1 MINTKNCLF
10 FDKTKSVNCLK
21 YHWIFPQVFAL
32 MGGITVTLTPNI
44 TQAQISADE
53 TLGNGSSFVT
63 PNVKIK
69 TGVTSDRID
78 GGVIKGSNLFHSFRE
93 FNVKNGQQVYFANPS
108 GINNILG
115 RVTGNN
121 PSQILG
127 TLGVNGNANLFFINP
142 NGIIFGQNAR
152 LDVGGS
158 FIASTASSL
167 KFADGSNFSA
177 TVPEK
182 APLLTVSVPIG
193 LQFAGNPGNI
203 LVQGNGRGLR
213 RSEAPIIDTK
223 DALRVQPNRTLALVG
238 GSVALEGGT
247 LKTAE
252 GRIELG
258 SVAGTGLVSL
268 TPNEK
273 GFSLG
278 YDGVSNFGDISF
290 SKATAVDASGI
301 GGGDIQIRGRRVTLK
316 DGSQIESTSIEAGRG
331 GKIIVTASELVELSG
346 TTADNPQDNRR
357 FPSSFSTDNRENG
370 KIPGELTINTQ
381 KLILRNGG
389 RISASNTTDG
399 VGGGITINAS
409 DSVELIGTF
418 TSSGGLRSS
427 GISVQ
432 TRGSGNAGKLTI
444 NTKNLQIRD
453 GAELSA
459 STFSSGNGGDIEL
472 NVVDGVELIGTSAN
486 GQLRSKVVAEVGN
499 LSDVERGRNSSSTPA
514 TGKGGDI
521 TVNTRNLTVRNGAE
535 ITVSA
540 TKGKGTAG
548 NLTVNASTIRLNQG
562 KLTAETNAGEG
573 ANITVGN
580 LKLLRL
586 ENQSLISAQ
595 AFNQAKG
602 GNITIDAPNGFIVA
616 FPNQNNDIIA
626 NAFKGQ
632 GGKINITALDIFNLT
647 ERKSVPINTSNDIDT
662 SSEFGLAG
670 EVILNTPDIDPNN
683 GLIELPEGLVDASQ
697 QIASSCK
704 PGGTARRSS
713 FTVTGR
719 GGIAPSPVEALQGE
733 VETGRWVT
741 INSPITSSQSYTS
754 PISHIQTPIIEAQG
768 WIRDNKGDVILIAQS
783 SNITPHQALNSNIAC
798 SGNP

>member
-1 MINTKNCLF
+1 MKNHRL
-10 FDKTKSVNCLK
+10 FDKKKSVTCFK
-21 YHWIFPQVFAL
+21 YPWIFSHIFVF
-32 MGGITVTLTPNI
+32 MGGITVTLAPNI

-63 PNVKIK
+63 SNVKIK

-78 GGVIKGSNLFHSFRE
+78 GGVIKGNNLFHSFRE

-177 TVPEK
+177 TAPEK
-182 APLLTVSVPIG
+182 TPLLTVSVPIG

-213 RSEAPIIDTK
+213 RSETPILDTK

-238 GSVALEGGT
+238 GHVALEGGT

-278 YDGVSNFGDISF
+278 YEGISNFGDISF

-301 GGGDIQIRGRRVTLK
+301 GGGDIQIQARKVTLK
-316 DGSQIESTSIEAGRG
+316 EGSQIESTSIEGGRG
-331 GKIIVTASELVELSG
+331 GKLIVTASELVELSG

-389 RISASNTTDG
+389 RISASNSTDG

-418 TSSGGLRSS
+418 TASGGLRSS

-444 NTKNLQIRD
+444 NTQKLQIRD

-472 NVVDGVELIGTSAN
+472 NVLDAVELIGTSPN
-486 GQLRSKVVAEVGN
+486 GQLRSKLVAEVGN
-499 LSDVERGRNSSSTPA
+499 LSDVDRGRNSPSIPA

-521 TVNTRNLTVRNGAE
+521 RVNTRNLTVRNGAE

-548 NLTVNASTIRLNQG
+548 NLAVNASTIRLNQG

-573 ANITVGN
+573 ANITLEN

-586 ENQSLISAQ
+586 ENQSLVSAQ
-595 AFNQAKG
+595 AFNEAKG
-602 GNITIDAPNGFIVA
+602 GNITINAPNGFIVA

-632 GGKINITALDIFNLT
+632 GGKINITALSIFNLA
-647 ERKSVPINTSNDIDT
+647 ERKSFPVNISNDIDA

-670 EVILNTPDIDPNN
+670 EVILNTPDIDANR
-683 GLIELPEGLVDASQ
+683 GLLELPTGLTDASQ

-704 PGGTARRSS
+704 PGDRARSNS

-719 GGIAPSPVEALQGE
+719 GGIAASPVEPLQGE
-733 VETGRWVT
+733 VQTGRWVT
-741 INSPITSSQSYTS
+741 LNSASISSSSHTYTR
-754 PISHIQTPIIEAQG
+754 SHSPIIEAQG
-768 WIRDNKGDVILIAQS
+768 WVRDKNGDVILIAQS
-783 SNITPHQALNSNIAC
+783 SDILPYSALNSKIAC
-798 SGNP
+798 SENS

>member
-1 MINTKNCLF
+1 MRHTINSRLLDTEKSANYLKNPW
-10 FDKTKSVNCLK
+10 T
-21 YHWIFPQVFAL
+21 FPQVFAF
-32 MGGITVTLTPNI
+32 MGGMMITLAPKIVL
-44 TQAQISADE
+44 AQISADE
-53 TLGNGSSFVT
+53 TLGAVGSFVT
-63 PNVKIK
+63 PNVEIK
-69 TGVTSDRID
+69 TGVTGDRID
-78 GGVIKGSNLFHSFRE
+78 GGVIKESNLFHSFRE

-108 GINNILG
+108 EINNILG
-115 RVTGNN
+115 RVTGKN
-121 PSQILG
+121 PSNILG

-152 LDVGGS
+152 LDIGGS

-167 KFADGSNFSA
+167 KFADGTEFSA
-177 TVPEK
+177 AAPEK
-182 APLLTVSVPIG
+182 TPLLTVSVPIG
-193 LQFAGNPGNI
+193 LQFAGNAGNI

-213 RSEAPIIDTK
+213 RSDTPILDTK
-223 DALRVQPNRTLALVG
+223 DALRVPSNRTLALVG
-238 GSVALEGGT
+238 GNVALEGGT

-278 YDGVSNFGDISF
+278 YEGVSNFGDISF

-301 GGGDIQIRGRRVTLK
+301 GGGEIQIRGRRVTLK
-316 DGSQIESTSIEAGRG
+316 DGSQVESTSIEGGRG
-331 GKIIVTASELVELSG
+331 GKLIVTASELVELSG

-370 KIPGELTINTQ
+370 KIPGELIINTQ

-389 RISASNTTDG
+389 RISASNSTDG

-409 DSVELIGTF
+409 DSVSLIGTF
-418 TSSGGLRSS
+418 TASGGLRPS

-432 TRGSGNAGKLTI
+432 TRGSGNAGKLTV
-444 NTKNLQIRD
+444 NTRNLQIRD

-472 NVVDGVELIGTSAN
+472 NVLDAVELIGTSAN
-486 GQLRSKVVAEVGN
+486 GQLPSKLVAEVGN
-499 LSDVERGRNSSSTPA
+499 LSDVDRGRNSPSTPA

-521 TVNTRNLTVRNGAE
+521 RVNTRNLTVRNGAE

-540 TKGKGTAG
+540 TRGKGTAG
-548 NLTVNASTIRLNQG
+548 NLAVNANTIRLNQG
-562 KLTAETNAGEG
+562 KLTAETNSGEG
-573 ANITVGN
+573 ANITVEN

-586 ENQSLISAQ
+586 EKQSLISAQ

-602 GNITIDAPNGFIVA
+602 GNITINAPNGFIVA

-626 NAFKGQ
+626 NAFQGE
-632 GGKINITALDIFNLT
+632 GGKINITALALFNLA
-647 ERKSVPINTSNDIDT
+647 ERKSFPINTSNDIDA
-662 SSEFGLAG
+662 SSQFGLAG
-670 EVILNTPDIDPNN
+670 EVILNTPDIDPNS

-704 PGGTARRSS
+704 PGDIARRNS

-719 GGIAPSPVEALQGE
+719 GGIAPSPVEPLQSE
-733 VETGRWVT
+733 VQTGRWVT
-741 INSPITSSQSYTS
+741 LNSALTSSQSHTS

-783 SNITPHQALNSNIAC
+783 SNITPHQALNSKIAC

>member
-1 MINTKNCLF
+1 MKNHRL
-10 FDKTKSVNCLK
+10 FDKKKSVTCFK
-21 YHWIFPQVFAL
+21 YPWIFSHIFVF
-32 MGGITVTLTPNI
+32 MGGITVTLAPNI

-63 PNVKIK
+63 SNVKIK

-78 GGVIKGSNLFHSFRE
+78 GGVIKGNNLFHSFRE

-177 TVPEK
+177 TAPEK
-182 APLLTVSVPIG
+182 TPLLTVSVPIG

-213 RSEAPIIDTK
+213 RSETPILDTK

-238 GSVALEGGT
+238 GHVALEGGT

-278 YDGVSNFGDISF
+278 YEGISNFGDISF

-301 GGGDIQIRGRRVTLK
+301 GGGDIQIQARKVTLK
-316 DGSQIESTSIEAGRG
+316 EGSQIESTSIEGGRG
-331 GKIIVTASELVELSG
+331 GKLIVTASELVELSG

-389 RISASNTTDG
+389 RISASNSTDG

-418 TSSGGLRSS
+418 TASGGLRSS

-444 NTKNLQIRD
+444 NTQKLQIRD

-472 NVVDGVELIGTSAN
+472 NVLDAVELIGTSPN
-486 GQLRSKVVAEVGN
+486 GQLRSKLVAEVGN
-499 LSDVERGRNSSSTPA
+499 LSDVDRGRNSPSIPA
-514 TGKGGDI
+514 TGKG
-521 TVNTRNLTVRNGAE
+521 E
-535 ITVSA
+535 IL
-540 TKGKGTAG
+540 G
-548 NLTVNASTIRLNQG
+548 
-562 KLTAETNAGEG
+562 
-573 ANITVGN
+573 
-580 LKLLRL
+580 
-586 ENQSLISAQ
+586 
-595 AFNQAKG
+595 
-602 GNITIDAPNGFIVA
+602 
-616 FPNQNNDIIA
+616 
-626 NAFKGQ
+626 
-632 GGKINITALDIFNLT
+632 
-647 ERKSVPINTSNDIDT
+647 
-662 SSEFGLAG
+662 
-670 EVILNTPDIDPNN
+670 
-683 GLIELPEGLVDASQ
+683 
-697 QIASSCK
+697 
-704 PGGTARRSS
+704 
-713 FTVTGR
+713 
-719 GGIAPSPVEALQGE
+719 
-733 VETGRWVT
+733 
-741 INSPITSSQSYTS
+741 
-754 PISHIQTPIIEAQG
+754 
-768 WIRDNKGDVILIAQS
+768 
-783 SNITPHQALNSNIAC
+783 
-798 SGNP
+798 